1 MVSPRLFG
9 LLNSCAAVFAIS
21 RMVRLEAEFGKP
33 VVTNKISTVWHIRTT
48 VKQLTTQTRIRSFD
62 DGKQMRL
69 QSLD

>member
-1 MVSPRLFG
+1 
-9 LLNSCAAVFAIS
+9 
-21 RMVRLEAEFGKP
+21 MVRLEAEFGKP